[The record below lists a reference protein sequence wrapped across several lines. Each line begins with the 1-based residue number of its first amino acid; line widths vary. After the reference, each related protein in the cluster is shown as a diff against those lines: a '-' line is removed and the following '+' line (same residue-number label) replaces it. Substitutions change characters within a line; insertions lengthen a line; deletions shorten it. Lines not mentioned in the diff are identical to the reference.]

1 MGIMHKILLVED
13 DRNTLEG
20 LAEILQ
26 QEGYEITK
34 AIDGQSAVREIKA
47 STYNVILTDLL
58 LPDFDGLEVASQAWK
73 EQSDLMVVMMTAFGS
88 VKHAVNAMKQGIY
101 DYLTKPIDIDELLIV
116 ISKAINEQQL
126 RIENISLKDKIT
138 SKYQYDNI
146 IGSSGKM
153 QEVFKKV
160 SKIANSDA
168 TVLIRGESGT
178 GKELIARA
186 IHYNS
191 SRKNKD
197 MMEINCSSIPETL
210 LESELFG
217 HEKGSF
223 TGAHKMIKGKFETAD
238 GGTIFLDEIGE
249 LSANVQVKLLRFLQ
263 EKKFNRVG
271 GTEFISVD
279 VRVIAATNA
288 NLEEALQKGKFREDL
303 YYRLNVIP
311 IFLPSLKERPDDI
324 GPLIEYFINKFSQKN
339 NKKIDSISAEALS
352 ICMKYSWP
360 GNVRE
365 LENSMENAVVL
376 TEGNII
382 LPEDLPFYIKAQKPE
397 NNVPDISQL
406 DGLTYQDQIEYAEK
420 IIISKALEE
429 TNGNKT
435 HAAKQL
441 GFSIRTMRNKA
452 NKYGL

>member
-1 MGIMHKILLVED
+1 MYKILLVED

-20 LAEILQ
+20 LAEILG
-26 QEGYEITK
+26 QEGYEVVK
-34 AIDGQSAVREIKA
+34 AIDGNTAVNEIK
-47 STYNVILTDLL
+47 SSPFNLVLTDLL
-58 LPDFDGLEVASQAWK
+58 LPDFDGIEVAQQAWK
-73 EQSDLMVVMMTAFGS
+73 EQSEVMVIMMTAFGS

-126 RIENISLKDKIT
+126 RIENISLKDKIK
-138 SKYQYDNI
+138 SKYKYDNI
-146 IGSSGKM
+146 IGNSGKM
-153 QEVFKKV
+153 QEVFRKV

-168 TVLIRGESGT
+168 TVLLRGDSGT

-191 SRKNKD
+191 PRKNKNL
-197 MMEINCSSIPETL
+197 MEINCSSIPETL

-217 HEKGSF
+217 NEKGSF
-223 TGAHKMIKGKFETAD
+223 TGAHKMMKGKFEIAD

-249 LSANVQVKLLRFLQ
+249 LSSNVQVKLLRFLQ
-263 EKKFNRVG
+263 EKRFNRVG
-271 GTEFISVD
+271 GTNFISVD

-288 NLEEALQKGKFREDL
+288 NLEEKIKAERFREDL

-324 GPLIEYFINKFSQKN
+324 GPLIEHFLRKYSLKN
-339 NKKIDSISAEALS
+339 NKKIDGFSPEALA
-352 ICMKYSWP
+352 ICHEYHWP

-365 LENSMENAVVL
+365 LENAVENAIVL
-376 TEGNII
+376 ADESI
-382 LPEDLPFYIKAQKPE
+382 LKPEDLPFYMNVKKPDLKFKDLSE
-397 NNVPDISQL
+397 EAGSDYQSQM
-406 DGLTYQDQIEYAEK
+406 EYAEK
-420 IIISKALEE
+420 MILINALKE

-435 HAAKQL
+435 HAANQL
-441 GFSIRTMRNKA
+441 GFSIRTMRNKTR
-452 NKYGL
+452 KYSL